1 MNVYDTAN
9 RLAYEIKNSEEY
21 INYKKVKE
29 EIKGNV
35 ELKEKLEK
43 FEKERYEVQI
53 EAISKGSQDTE
64 KAADMQKLYAEL
76 ISNDMMKKYFDAELK
91 FNVMLADVN
100 KIIGESVEDLIR

>member
-100 KIIGESVEDLIR
+100 KIIGEAVQDVLK